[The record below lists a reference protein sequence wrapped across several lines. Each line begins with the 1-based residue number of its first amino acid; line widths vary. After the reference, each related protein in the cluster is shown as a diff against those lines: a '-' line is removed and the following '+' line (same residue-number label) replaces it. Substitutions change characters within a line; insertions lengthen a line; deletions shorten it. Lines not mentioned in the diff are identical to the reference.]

1 MTDVRKRLRRASGH
15 MTLPDRAFE
24 RMLDRRDRKR
34 RQEQIAAAI
43 VALGVAVV
51 LIGGALT
58 LLSGLL
64 RETAR
69 PGSSEGSLPGGGEG
83 DSGLR
88 VCIEGAG
95 YDWDEVWPIWSSP
108 EHPPE
113 DSVFADRAFWQAWQV
128 CLVETGNLEPWD
140 EQRIAEEN
148 RETLKYMECM
158 RDRGWNLPDPETSDS
173 PIHPGL
179 LGEPIAVPEDP
190 EAAARYY
197 RGSADCGFPF
207 YDEDDNLLPTGRFKG
222 VG

>member
-1 MTDVRKRLRRASGH
+1 MTDVRERLRRASGH
-15 MTLPDRAFE
+15 MTPPDRAFE
-24 RMLDRRDRKR
+24 RMLDRKDRKR

-43 VALGVAVV
+43 VALGVAFV

-88 VCIEGAG
+88 ACIEGAG
-95 YDWDEVWPIWSSP
+95 YDWDEVWPVWSSS

-113 DSVFADRAFWQAWQV
+113 DSVFADRAFWQAWEV

-140 EQRIAEEN
+140 GERIAEGN
-148 RETLKYMECM
+148 REVMKYVRCM
-158 RDRGWNLPDPETSDS
+158 LERGWRLPDPEPWEG

-179 LGEPIAVPEDP
+179 LDRPTSVPEGP
-190 EAAARYY
+190 EAADRYY
-197 RGSADCGFPF
+197 RDSADCGFPF
-207 YDEDDNLLPTGRFKG
+207 YDDKNNLLPLGG
-222 VG
+222 